1 MVVANIL
8 AGPLRDLSPVIKGLV
23 KDGGELAMSGV
34 LDTQAEDVAN
44 YYRDQF
50 EIEPIKELQ
59 EWCRI
64 SGKKHTS

>member
-1 MVVANIL
+1 
-8 AGPLRDLSPVIKGLV
+8 
-23 KDGGELAMSGV
+23 MSGV